1 MRAVVY
7 DRYGGPEVL
16 HLEEVEKPVP
26 EADEVLVMIRATTV
40 NRTDVG
46 FRSGQP
52 FISKLF
58 TGIRRPRNRILGM
71 EFAGDVEA
79 TGGVVTAFKV
89 GDQVF
94 GGKGHGGHAEFT
106 CIKESETLAH
116 KPAGM
121 SFEEAASVTDGAM
134 LALVCLRSAEPLAGL
149 SVLIYGASG
158 AVGTAAI
165 QLAKHFGAD
174 VTAVVSTKHVDLARS
189 LGADDVIDYKQAD
202 FTKNGKT
209 YDVIFDSVGQTSF
222 RRRQRSLKPG
232 GTFVETDPGFMWHV
246 PLLYLFTR
254 WVGDKKVKMGIA
266 RYRKDDLL
274 MLKQLIEAGKYRS
287 VVDRTYPLEEA
298 VEAHRYV
305 ELGHKTGNVVLRV
318 RED

>member
-16 HLEEVEKPVP
+16 HLEQVEKPVP

-79 TGGVVTAFKV
+79 TGGAVTAFKV

-94 GGKGHGGHAEFT
+94 GGKGHGAHAEFI
-106 CIKESETLAH
+106 CIKEGETLAH

-134 LALVCLRSAEPLAGL
+134 LALVCLRAAGPLAGRR
-149 SVLIYGASG
+149 VLIYGASG

-174 VTAVVSTKHVDLARS
+174 VIAVVSTKHVDLARS

-222 RRRQRSLKPG
+222 RRCLRSLKLG
-232 GTFVETDPGFMWHV
+232 GTFVETDPGFMWNV
-246 PLLYLFTR
+246 PLLYLLTR

-266 RYRKDDLL
+266 GYRRDDLL
-274 MLKQLIEAGKYRS
+274 MLRELIEAGKYRS